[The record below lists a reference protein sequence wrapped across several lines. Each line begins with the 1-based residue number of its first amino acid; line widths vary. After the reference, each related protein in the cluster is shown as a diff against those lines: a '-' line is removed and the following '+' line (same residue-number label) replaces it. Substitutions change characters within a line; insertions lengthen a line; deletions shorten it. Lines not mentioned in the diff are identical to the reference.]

1 MVALGVMCGYGE
13 ISCNLVYEVNYST
26 HFESPKIAYFKNLFH
41 F

>member
-13 ISCNLVYEVNYST
+13 ISCKLNEVNYST